1 MPQDNLTPEEKLL
14 KIIENPQREGR
25 KLGGGSRGIAT
36 VGSLKAAL
44 EAWLKKIRVNKLS
57 FKNINLKI
65 INKIAL
71 ALCVI
76 LTIFFVFDFI
86 SFGNNSLKKISK
98 ITAEAAVPEV
108 KAKKINFQKINF
120 AETINLAKKHNIF
133 SFQPPVDNSEQAG
146 SVPLEAQQVIS
157 NLKLVGIIWSDSP
170 QAMVENTKEQKTYL
184 LSAGDKIDMLNLK
197 KVLRDKI
204 ILGKDDK
211 EWELR

>member
-14 KIIENPQREGR
+14 KIIENPQTEKR
-25 KLGGGSRGIAT
+25 KVGGGGRGIAK
-36 VGSLKAAL
+36 VGSLKAAA
-44 EAWLKKIRVNKLS
+44 EAWLKKIRVNKIS
-57 FKNINLKI
+57 IKNTNIKI
-65 INKIAL
+65 VNKIAL

-76 LTIFFVFDFI
+76 LTVFFVFDFI

-120 AETINLAKKHNIF
+120 AETINLSKKHNIF
-133 SFQPPVDNSEQAG
+133 SFLPPVDNAEQAG
-146 SVPLEAQQVIS
+146 NVPLGAQQVIN
-157 NLKLVGIIWSDSP
+157 NLKLVGIIWSDAP

-184 LSAGDKIDMLNLK
+184 LSAGDKIDTLNIK
-197 KVLRDKI
+197 KILRDKI

>member
-36 VGSLKAAL
+36 VGSLKAVL
-44 EAWLKKIRVNKLS
+44 EAWLKKIRVNKFS
-57 FKNINLKI
+57 FKDINLKI
-65 INKIAL
+65 VNKIAL

-76 LTIFFVFDFI
+76 LTLFFVFDFI
-86 SFGNNSLKKISK
+86 SFGNSSLKKISK

-197 KVLRDKI
+197 KVLRDRI